1 MKWLVRILVS
11 LVVLLGLAGMV
22 LYGYLLKQR
31 PKFSGELELNG
42 LAAAT
47 EVYFDDYGVPHIYA
61 ESADDAYFVL
71 GYLHARD
78 RLFQMEMLRR
88 ASSGRLSEV
97 LGPDLL
103 EVDKLF
109 RTLGLNQFAKRHA
122 EKYLAADTAGFQ
134 RAVFAYQRGVNT
146 FVREENTPIEFTLIG
161 IPKTE
166 FVPEDVYY
174 VIGFMALGFAE
185 GFELDPV
192 LEKIHREL
200 GSEYLVDLAIESPAD
215 AEIIPVHLGEPKSSP
230 NKLISSLRSAFQKLP
245 VPMIQGS
252 NGWVISGERSV
263 SGAPILVN
271 DTHIGFSQPAVWYE
285 AHLEYPG
292 FSFYGHHLA
301 GLPFG
306 ILGNNRFCA
315 WGMTM
320 FENDDVDFFR
330 ETINPAD
337 SNQVRFGDSWE
348 QLRTRN
354 EIIRV
359 KDQPDYVF
367 EVRESR
373 HGPIVNGIV
382 ENVSGEDPIALSWLL
397 LQQDNHALEA
407 AYQLNRASTFEEA
420 QNAIALFSSPGLNL
434 MYGDTD
440 GNIGWWAAARLPR
453 RPPHVQSKLFLDGS
467 SGRDE
472 YAGFYDFNYNP
483 KSVNPPAGFVY
494 SANNQPDSI
503 HGVAHAGYYFPRS
516 RAGRIV
522 ELLSGKAKLSVDDM
536 KQIDL
541 DHVSAMH
548 ADIAHAL
555 ALLADSTK
563 AGEKHPALI
572 KMLRDWDG
580 DHAASSATPA
590 VYYNVLSHTLSLLMK
605 DELGETAYDV
615 LLKTALIKNSILILF
630 NNANSPWWDI
640 VSTPNPEVRTDII
653 AMAFDSAQ
661 VVLEKTMG
669 TDPANWA
676 WGKVHTLTHEHA
688 LGSVKP
694 LDRLF
699 NVGPFPVAG
708 GSEVINNLDFRYS
721 TDGYFNVDVGP
732 ALRKITDFS
741 NIASGIT
748 VSPTGQ
754 SGNVM
759 SPHYSDQAKMFVN
772 GEFRPMLFDRDDIVK
787 ATSRRLALVPAR

>member
-1 MKWLVRILVS
+1 MRWVIRILVS
-11 LVVLLGLAGMV
+11 LVVVLGLAGMV

-61 ESADDAYFVL
+61 ESADDAYFAL

-109 RTLGLNQFAKRHA
+109 RTLGLNKFAKRHA
-122 EKYLAADTAGFQ
+122 ERYLAADTAGFQ
-134 RAVFAYQRGVNT
+134 KAVFAYQRGVNT
-146 FVREENTPIEFTLIG
+146 VVREGTTPLEFTLIG

-192 LEKIHREL
+192 LEKIQREL
-200 GSEYLVDLAIESPAD
+200 GNEYLADLAVESPPD
-215 AEIIPVHLGEPKSSP
+215 MEIIPVHTGKPKSS
-230 NKLISSLRSAFQKLP
+230 NDKLISAIHSAFQKLP

-252 NGWVISGERSV
+252 NGWVMSGERSA
-263 SGAPILVN
+263 SGSPILVN

-330 ETINPAD
+330 ETVNPAD
-337 SNQVRFGDSWE
+337 SNQVKFGDTWE
-348 QLRTRN
+348 QLRSRK

-359 KDQPDYVF
+359 KGQPDHVL

-382 ENVSGEDPIALSWLL
+382 ENVDSEDLIALSWLL

-407 AYQLNRASTFEEA
+407 AYQLNRASTFVEA
-420 QNAIALFSSPGLNL
+420 ENAIALFSSPGLNL

-440 GNIGWWAAARLPR
+440 GNIAWWAAARLPK
-453 RPPHVQSKLFLDGS
+453 RPAHVQSKLFLDGS

-472 YAGFYDFNYNP
+472 YEGFYDFSYNP
-483 KSVNPPAGFVY
+483 RSVNPPSGFVY
-494 SANNQPDSI
+494 SANNQPDLI
-503 HGVAHAGYYFPRS
+503 NGIAHAGYYFPRS

-522 ELLSGKAKLSVDDM
+522 ELLSGTKKFSIDDM
-536 KQIDL
+536 KRIDL

-548 ADIAHAL
+548 ADIAHVL
-555 ALLADSTK
+555 ASLADSTK
-563 AGEKHPALI
+563 AGEKHAELVN
-572 KMLRDWDG
+572 MLRDWDG
-580 DHAASSATPA
+580 NHTASSAAPA
-590 VYYNVLSHTLSLLMK
+590 VYYNVLSHALSLTMK
-605 DELGETAYDV
+605 DELGDTAYGV

-630 NNANSPWWDI
+630 NNVNSPWWDNI
-640 VSTPNPEVRTDII
+640 ATPHREVRADVIV
-653 AMAFDSAQ
+653 MAFDSAR
-661 VVLEKTMG
+661 VLLDKTMG
-669 TDPANWA
+669 TDPTKWE

-694 LDRLF
+694 LDRIF
-699 NVGPFPVAG
+699 NVGPFSVAG

-741 NIASGIT
+741 DIASGIT

-759 SPHYSDQAKMFVN
+759 SPHYSDQATMFVN
-772 GEFRPMLFDRDDIVK
+772 GEFRPMLFDRDDIVN
-787 ATSRRLALVPAR
+787 ASAHRLTLVPAR

>member
-1 MKWLVRILVS
+1 MKWVARILVI
-11 LVVLLGLAGMV
+11 LVVLIGLVGLV
-22 LYGYLLKQR
+22 LYGYVLIQR
-31 PKFSGELELNG
+31 PKFSGELKLVG
-42 LAAAT
+42 LAAPT

-61 ESADDAYFVL
+61 QSAHDAYFAL

-88 ASSGRLSEV
+88 ASSGKLAEV
-97 LGPDLL
+97 LGPDFL

-109 RTLGLNQFAKRHA
+109 RTLGLNRFAKSHA
-122 EKYLAADTAGFQ
+122 EKYLAADTAGYQ
-134 RAVFAYQRGVNT
+134 KAVFAYQRGVNT
-146 FVREENTPIEFTLIG
+146 FIQEGPTPVEFTVIG

-166 FVPEDVYY
+166 FIPEDVYY

-192 LEKIHREL
+192 LEKIHTEL
-200 GSEYLVDLAIESPAD
+200 GNEYLADLAVDSGPD
-215 AEIIPVHLGEPKSSP
+215 TEIIPVYAGKAKSTHDR
-230 NKLISSLRSAFQKLP
+230 LISSLHSALQKLP

-252 NGWVISGERSV
+252 NGWVISSERSA

-330 ETINPAD
+330 ETVNPAD
-337 SNQVRFGDSWE
+337 SNQVKFGDAWE
-348 QLRTRN
+348 NLNTRK

-359 KDQPDYVF
+359 KDQPDHVL
-367 EVRESR
+367 EIRESR
-373 HGPIVNGIV
+373 HGPVVNGIV
-382 ENVSGEDPIALSWLL
+382 GNVEGEDPIALSWLL

-420 QNAIALFSSPGLNL
+420 EKAVALFSSPGLNL
-434 MYGDTD
+434 MYGDIE
-440 GNIGWWAAARLPR
+440 GNIAWWAAARLPQ
-453 RPPHVQSKLFLDGS
+453 RPAHVQSKLFLDGS
-467 SGRDE
+467 SGHDE
-472 YAGFYDFNYNP
+472 YLGFYDFSFNP
-483 KSVNPPAGFVY
+483 KSINPPSGFVY

-503 HGVAHAGYYFPRS
+503 NGVAHAGYYFPRS

-522 ELLSGKAKLSVDDM
+522 KLLSGEEKLSVNDM
-536 KQIDL
+536 KRIDL

-548 ADIAHAL
+548 ADIAHLIASI
-555 ALLADSTK
+555 ADSSN
-563 AGEKHPALI
+563 ARGKHGTLI
-572 KMLRDWDG
+572 KLLREWDG
-580 DHAASSATPA
+580 DHAASLTAPA
-590 VYYNVLSHTLSLLMK
+590 VYYNVLSHTLSLTMK
-605 DELGETAYDV
+605 DELGDAAYDV
-615 LLKTALIKNSILILF
+615 MLKSALIKNSLTQLLGS
-630 NNANSPWWDI
+630 AKSPWWDN
-640 VSTPNPEVRTDII
+640 VLTTEVEMRADVI
-653 AMAFDSAQ
+653 ALAFDSAQ
-661 VVLEKTMG
+661 IILEKTMG
-669 TDPANWA
+669 QDPSKWA
-676 WGKVHTLTHEHA
+676 WGKVHTLTHKHA
-688 LGSVKP
+688 LGTVKP
-694 LDRLF
+694 LDRIF
-699 NVGPFPVAG
+699 DVGPFAVAG

-721 TDGYFNVDVGP
+721 TTGYFAVDVGP

-741 NIASGIT
+741 DISAGVT

-754 SGNVM
+754 SGNIM
-759 SPHYSDQAKMFVN
+759 SPHYSDQASMFVN
-772 GEFRPMLFDRDDIVK
+772 GEFRPMLFDRDDIVN
-787 ATSRRLALVPAR
+787 ASARRLTLLPTK